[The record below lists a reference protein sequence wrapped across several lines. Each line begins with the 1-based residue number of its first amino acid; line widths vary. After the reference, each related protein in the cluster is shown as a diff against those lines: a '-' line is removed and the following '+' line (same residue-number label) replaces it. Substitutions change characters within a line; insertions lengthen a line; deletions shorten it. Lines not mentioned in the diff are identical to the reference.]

1 MALKKGVK
9 ETVED
14 GPTGSTERVRQ
25 FRTRTHRKKQFF
37 RVVAQMTGENS
48 RSGNYAKNS
57 SSLVCVNVYKKKQW
71 ASRVSSGSMEI
82 GELSDAKSLR
92 NLKIDYECTSREC
105 IGVSPPTFVVNLF
118 RELKTGSTGNSV
130 EAGMQWKNVQMR
142 EGLGEKRGGQGQYY
156 MFHWGNKINAEEKNV
171 RDWKEEDNLF
181 SKFLKERVD
190 DFAFSITRRF
200 LASDTGENLE
210 TREKFFE
217 HYSVLPGL
225 VKTNTA
231 YN

>member
-71 ASRVSSGSMEI
+71 ASRVSSGSMAVGAMMR
-82 GELSDAKSLR
+82 GECGCAL
-92 NLKIDYECTSREC
+92 
-105 IGVSPPTFVVNLF
+105 
-118 RELKTGSTGNSV
+118 GN
-130 EAGMQWKNVQMR
+130 
-142 EGLGEKRGGQGQYY
+142 
-156 MFHWGNKINAEEKNV
+156 
-171 RDWKEEDNLF
+171 
-181 SKFLKERVD
+181 
-190 DFAFSITRRF
+190 
-200 LASDTGENLE
+200 
-210 TREKFFE
+210 
-217 HYSVLPGL
+217 
-225 VKTNTA
+225 
-231 YN
+231 